1 MKKVL
6 KMRILKKY
14 GFYIMILTI
23 LSELLV
29 PLIFA
34 KMYPNY
40 SQLTMLISDFG
51 EDNSPIQNLFKI
63 WQLTDGILFILT
75 IPSFYEWFRDI
86 SQKEAKFL
94 SISIA
99 VYAIGDCLF
108 TALFDRSL
116 ETDFNLASEI
126 HDYGS
131 GVGFVSFLI
140 GTFLLIRLYQ
150 VEKDFFMCKLL
161 LSVFILSSIFMILFA
176 APRIPFIA
184 SLNIPY
190 RGLWQ
195 RLNLIFLY
203 LPFFIVS
210 VKNIRTLKNR

>member
-1 MKKVL
+1 MKIV
-6 KMRILKKY
+6 KKY

-23 LSELLV
+23 LSELLI

-51 EDNSPIQNLFKI
+51 EDNSPIQHLFKI

-75 IPSFYEWFRDI
+75 IPSFYEWFCKV
-86 SQKEAKFL
+86 SKKEAKYL

-99 VYAIGDCLF
+99 IYAIGDCLF
-108 TALFDRSL
+108 TAIFDRSL
-116 ETDFNLASEI
+116 KLDFNLASEI

-131 GVGFVSFLI
+131 GIGFVSFLI
-140 GTFLLIRLYQ
+140 GTFILIRLYRL
-150 VEKDFFMCKLL
+150 EKNYFMCRLFVL
-161 LSVFILSSIFMILFA
+161 IFILSSICMILFA
-176 APRIPFIA
+176 APRIPLIA
-184 SLNIPY
+184 SLDIPY

-195 RLNLIFLY
+195 RLNLTFLY

-210 VKNIRTLKNR
+210 IKNIHALNLKTKNK